1 MYNILDMNENK
12 SMDTHL
18 DYLSSYKKIKESL
31 SGFDKKN
38 ISSFLDYDSFLSLW
52 HGKNIPTTKRYV
64 SLIAPVFLLDKGND
78 IYIPFLVFHAEY
90 KGESLTLKKI
100 LPMVNPIAIELLQE
114 EGISPMESFTWST
127 IPSYLNSIMSL
138 LETNKKIDSYS
149 LEYGISFLDASFAL
163 AISVYPFLL
172 NRMKG
177 GEIEEKYKGLFQ
189 ERKDPVMEEEIEK
202 DNIGCFVRFERAR
215 KRLNL
220 YKSAKISYSGI
231 DVVTDVLLRFLDS
244 FIEKKETVL
253 LITPSSEKEA
263 VRKFLSSSSLN
274 DFVLDYD
281 DYNLENIL
289 SIIDKEDYHEN
300 TYQEDCMVQSY
311 ELKRDRYLSFEQK
324 KEECFSLIR
333 KRMKAEDLS
342 FILQNRNIESK
353 PFSISD
359 YTEEDYKKDNVFLS
373 SFHTYDRVIS
383 TYLENHPFYGLSAD
397 EKRETFDSLQLLNI
411 QILNTLKDI
420 SQMENE
426 DTLLK
431 DYGITISNLSE
442 YQRVKESFALLSE
455 YNGFPKKYFRTNKQ
469 GEKRL
474 SLPQLKLR
482 YQALSSSTLLV
493 SNIMDE
499 KIFEEDIS
507 SLLHDY
513 QDGNLFQKTK
523 AKRKIVRYLKVKRG
537 TDMKTV
543 IRILTSY
550 EQSKRELERVLPD
563 YRQAYGD
570 NVNTM
575 NGVME
580 IESNIRYIE
589 RFNRYSVKNP
599 NFTLEH
605 PFVKRYLKDKDFRQD
620 SQKEFKEL
628 SSNYQKLME
637 KLSEFNSFFRYR
649 RRDYLSFDLNV
660 LNDEITL
667 LQKQDYESYRQYSLF
682 ITNLYNS
689 SKLLQS
695 KVHEYVLKKKELIHF
710 TEDFRYSI
718 FLSLYQMC
726 EKSFSQ
732 YQNGYETAKK
742 EYEDSL
748 SDTKEVNN
756 LIRYQN
762 LKDNV
767 LAFKADNINKKAG
780 FVNKV
785 NTYSYNQKERIECLK
800 LLFALAPISLGTIDN
815 IPLLDDSSYDH
826 VIILDSGFFS
836 NEELLDAFRLGKDV
850 LLLNDHTLFDSRTQF
865 YHQTLINKETLYQ
878 KAFDFD
884 SLNPEII
891 QCMKDQYQ
899 ITGDDVY
906 PFIATVENKR
916 YALLPNCLLTVEH
929 DIHFVLELATFLA
942 EEENLTLTV
951 LDVLEL
957 LLK

>member
-1 MYNILDMNENK
+1 
-12 SMDTHL
+12 MDTHL

-38 ISSFLDYDSFLSLW
+38 ISSVLDYDSFLSLW
-52 HGKNIPTTKRYV
+52 HGKTIETAKKDDR
-64 SLIAPVFLLDKGND
+64 LIAPVFLLDKGNGV
-78 IYIPFLVFHAEY
+78 YIPFLVFHAEH
-90 KGESLTLKKI
+90 KGDSLVLKKI
-100 LPMVNPIAIELLQE
+100 LPMVNPIAIELLE
-114 EGISPMESFTWST
+114 DEGITPMESFTWST
-127 IPSYLNSIMSL
+127 IPSYLNSIASL

-149 LEYGISFLDASFAL
+149 LEYGISFLDSSFAL

-172 NRMKG
+172 NKMKG

-189 ERKDPVMEEEIEK
+189 ERKDPAIEEEIEK

-231 DVVTDVLLRFLDS
+231 DIVTDVLLRFLDS

-253 LITPSSEKEA
+253 LITPSSEKDA
-263 VRKFLSSSSLN
+263 VRRFLSSSSLN

-281 DYNLENIL
+281 DYDLENIL

-300 TYQEDCMVQSY
+300 TYEEDCMIQSY

-324 KEECFSLIR
+324 KEECFSLMR
-333 KRMKAEDLS
+333 KRMSPDDFS
-342 FILQNRNIESK
+342 FVLQNRDSESK
-353 PFSISD
+353 PLSISG
-359 YTEEDYKKDNVFLS
+359 YREEDYKKDNAFLT

-383 TYLENHPFYGLSAD
+383 TYLENHPLYGLSAD

-420 SQMENE
+420 SQMEKE
-426 DTLLK
+426 DTFLS
-431 DYGITISNLSE
+431 DYGITITNLNE
-442 YQRVKESFALLSE
+442 YQRVKESFALLGE
-455 YNGFPKKYFRTNKQ
+455 YNGFPKKYFKTNKL

-499 KIFEEDIS
+499 KIFDDDIS

-513 QDGNLFQKTK
+513 QDGNLFKKAK
-523 AKRKIVRYLKVKRG
+523 AKRRIVRYLKVKKG

-599 NFTLEH
+599 LFTLEH

-620 SQKEFKEL
+620 SQREFAEL
-628 SSNYQKLME
+628 SSDYQKLIE
-637 KLSEFNSFFRYR
+637 ELNEFNSFFRYR
-649 RRDYLSFDLNV
+649 KSDYLTLN
-660 LNDEITL
+660 LNELNEEIIL
-667 LQKQDYESYRQYSLF
+667 LQKQDYETYRQYSLF
-682 ITNLYNS
+682 VANLYKS
-689 SKLLQS
+689 SKLLQNR
-695 KVHEYVLKKKELIHF
+695 VQEYILKKKSLNHF
-710 TEDFRYSI
+710 AEDFRYSL

-726 EKSFSQ
+726 EKNFSQ
-732 YQNGYETAKK
+732 YEKGYETAKK

-748 SDTKEVNN
+748 LNTKDVNS
-756 LIRYQN
+756 LVRYQN

-767 LAFKADNINKKAG
+767 LSFKADNIGKKNG
-780 FVNKV
+780 YVNKV
-785 NTYSYNQKERIECLK
+785 NSYSYNQKDRMESLK
-800 LLFALAPISLGTIDN
+800 MLFALAPISLGTIEN
-815 IPLLDDSSYDH
+815 IPLLDDSCYDH

-836 NEELLDAFRLGKDV
+836 NEELINAFRLGKDV

-878 KAFDFD
+878 KAFDFE
-884 SLNPEII
+884 SLNPEIV
-891 QCMKDQYQ
+891 QRMKDEYKMVEN
-899 ITGDDVY
+899 DAY
-906 PFIATVENKR
+906 PFVALVDDKR
-916 YALLPNCLLTVEH
+916 CALLPNCLLTVEH
-929 DIHFVLELATFLA
+929 DIHFVMELATFLA
-942 EEENLTLTV
+942 EEENITLCV

-957 LLK
+957 FFK